1 METIRFNHITFS
13 YPLAE
18 KNALEDV
25 SFTIEEGEFIVL
37 CGKSGCGKST
47 LLRQMKK
54 NLIPYGNIEGEV
66 LYRGK
71 PVAELD
77 DRYSVTEIGFVQQNP
92 DHQIV
97 TDKVW
102 HELAFGLESLGMNN
116 NAIKRRVAE
125 MASYFDIQGWFR
137 KSVSE
142 LSGGQKQLLN
152 LASVMAMQPR
162 LLILDEPTSQL
173 DPIAASEFLSTVY
186 KINRDLGTTVI
197 ISEHRLEELFPM
209 ADKVMVMDA
218 GRMIAFDEPFRI
230 GNFLSGISESA
241 GCVKESV
248 GAGIARESKE
258 IEPTQ
263 PEKHPMFYGLPSV
276 MRIFA
281 DVHFGGKSPLTVR
294 EGRQAVSQILADS
307 EFEKNGCADTISAG
321 SDRRDYAADGSFG
334 NFTTGGDEKSEELAV
349 VLKDVWFRYS
359 KESGDVLRGLNLKV
373 AKNRWYCLLGGN
385 GSGKST
391 TLKII
396 AGILKAQRGSVKTD
410 RSVLSML
417 PQNPQAL
424 FTEITA
430 EDELLEALHFSGI
443 KTEEQIRRVND
454 MLALMEIQ
462 HLRKSNPYD
471 LSGGEQQRLALGK
484 ILLLKPEI
492 LLLDEPTKGLD
503 PFFKRTLAGILRK
516 LTVSGVT
523 IFMVSHDIEFCAEY
537 ADRCA
542 MFFDGDIVSV
552 GSPKEFFAGNSFY
565 TTTAN
570 KIVRD
575 WNPGCI
581 TCEEVAKWLKTLK

>member
-37 CGKSGCGKST
+37 CGKSGCGKSS

-258 IEPTQ
+258 IEPIQ

-307 EFEKNGCADTISAG
+307 RFEKIGCTDAISAG
-321 SDRRDYAADGSFG
+321 SDRRDYAADGAFG
-334 NFTTGGDEKSEELAV
+334 NSTTGRDEKSEELAV

>member
-71 PVAELD
+71 TVIDLD

-241 GCVKESV
+241 GCVKESA

-307 EFEKNGCADTISAG
+307 EFEKIGCTDTISAG
-321 SDRRDYAADGSFG
+321 SGRRDYAADGAFG
-334 NFTTGGDEKSEELAV
+334 NSTTGRDEKSEELAV

>member
-1 METIRFNHITFS
+1 METIRFNHVTFA

-25 SFTIEEGEFIVL
+25 SFTVEEGEFIVL

-54 NLIPYGNIEGEV
+54 NLIPYGHSEGEV
-66 LYRGK
+66 LYRGE
-71 PVAELD
+71 PVAELE

-92 DHQIV
+92 DNQIV

-102 HELAFGLESLGMNN
+102 HELAFGLESLGMHN

-137 KSVSE
+137 KNVSE

-152 LASVMAMQPR
+152 LASIMAMQPR
-162 LLILDEPTSQL
+162 LLILDEPSSQL

-209 ADKVMVMDA
+209 ADKVMVMDE
-218 GRMIAFDEPFRI
+218 GRMIAFDEPTRI
-230 GNFLSGISESA
+230 GEFLSGVPCSA
-241 GCVKESV
+241 VCRKDTSC
-248 GAGIARESKE
+248 ADITRE
-258 IEPTQ
+258 IEV
-263 PEKHPMFYGLPSV
+263 EVKKRKKHPMFYGLPSV
-276 MRIFA
+276 MRIFS
-281 DVHFGGKSPLTVR
+281 DVSPGKESPLTVR
-294 EGRQAVSQILADS
+294 EGRQAVWRIIS
-307 EFEKNGCADTISAG
+307 ETSPVKDKSAG
-321 SDRRDYAADGSFG
+321 PAAERPVYGGCSGGTGCTEKRKVKAPEYAV
-334 NFTTGGDEKSEELAV
+334 E
-349 VLKDVWFRYS
+349 LKDVWFRYS
-359 KESGDVLRGLNLKV
+359 RESGDVLRGLNLKV
-373 AKNRWYCLLGGN
+373 EKNQWYCLLGGN

-396 AGILKAQRGSVKTD
+396 AGILKAQRGNIKTD
-410 RSVLSML
+410 RTALSML

-430 EDELLEALHFSGI
+430 EDELLEALHFCRM
-443 KTEEQIRRVND
+443 KTEEKVKQVND

-462 HLRKSNPYD
+462 HLRKANPYD

-503 PFFKRTLAGILRK
+503 PFFKRTLAEILRK
-516 LTVSGVT
+516 LTERGVT

-542 MFFDGDIVSV
+542 MFFDGDIVSA
-552 GSPKEFFAGNSFY
+552 GPPKEFFAGNSFY

-570 KIVRD
+570 KIARD
-575 WNPGCI
+575 WNPECI
-581 TCEEVAKWLKTLK
+581 TCEEVTEWLKTVK

>member
-137 KSVSE
+137 KNVSE

-152 LASVMAMQPR
+152 LASVMAMQPK

-209 ADKVMVMDA
+209 ADKVIVMDA

-241 GCVKESV
+241 GCVEESV

-258 IEPTQ
+258 IELIQ

-307 EFEKNGCADTISAG
+307 ELEKIGCTEAISAG
-321 SDRRDYAADGSFG
+321 SDRRDYAADGAFG
-334 NFTTGGDEKSEELAV
+334 NSTTVRDEKGEELAV

-410 RSVLSML
+410 RSALSML

-443 KTEEQIRRVND
+443 KTVEQIRRVND